1 MQSYPTIDACNLD
14 STVFDRAEIE
24 PVLIAQQSRPS
35 HVLMSVKTYQQ
46 LIDRLAELDDMLL
59 GQAASTALSN
69 SQQMVGVEKF
79 TSILKHLANGKA

>member
-24 PVLIAQQSRPS
+24 PVLIAQQSRAS

-69 SQQMVGVEKF
+69 SQMVGVEKF